1 MWSSSGHASG
11 GAGGT
16 NSSLEAWSVECGV
29 RAPVGK
35 GALTWQPSSRRG
47 AARLRTCG
55 VGRRRVRSEERI
67 SWLTK
72 GAARLSHSRPTA
84 VVVRQ
89 TPPHGGVWQGHA
101 RHAASC
107 PTPPRACAPD
117 DRRIDGLRCAALSDG
132 LCESRN
138 TVWRH
143 QQLLRSDRI
152 SARIRFRWP
161 LKYLQHRP
169 HGGGVPQPVQC
180 VVSACGAR
188 IDAIGSA
195 TEPARFQHDSLQIWI
210 KFEPGVLST
219 RSCSSSVPLAC
230 SWSRIASAA
239 HSRALHCRHRTAAK
253 QRRNGRAGARPRPVH
268 AHAHARTQT

>member
-1 MWSSSGHASG
+1 M
-11 GAGGT
+11 
-16 NSSLEAWSVECGV
+16 
-29 RAPVGK
+29 
-35 GALTWQPSSRRG
+35 
-47 AARLRTCG
+47 
-55 VGRRRVRSEERI
+55 RSEERI

-72 GAARLSHSRPTA
+72 GAARLSHSPPTA

-89 TPPHGGVWQGHA
+89 TPPHGGVRQVHA

-195 TEPARFQHDSLQIWI
+195 TEPARFQIFVG
-210 KFEPGVLST
+210 KFPPTSDELCPNLG
-219 RSCSSSVPLAC
+219 C
-230 SWSRIASAA
+230 
-239 HSRALHCRHRTAAK
+239 
-253 QRRNGRAGARPRPVH
+253 
-268 AHAHARTQT
+268 

>member
-55 VGRRRVRSEERI
+55 VERRRVRSEERI

-132 LCESRN
+132 LCESRD

-188 IDAIGSA
+188 IDA
-195 TEPARFQHDSLQIWI
+195 
-210 KFEPGVLST
+210 
-219 RSCSSSVPLAC
+219 
-230 SWSRIASAA
+230 ASAP
-239 HSRALHCRHRTAAK
+239 SRLGFRFSWG
-253 QRRNGRAGARPRPVH
+253 NSPPRATTCARIWDAPNI
-268 AHAHARTQT
+268 